1 MAIII
6 IYKKNDKKKASDC
19 LPLAYREKNLYNSRV

>member
-6 IYKKNDKKKASDC
+6 IYKKTASDDFA
-19 LPLAYREKNLYNSRV
+19 LAYREKNLYDSRV

>member
-6 IYKKNDKKKASDC
+6 IYKKKASDC
-19 LPLAYREKNLYNSRV
+19 LPLAYREKNLYDSRV